1 MTVIVFAL
9 RIERLQ
15 RTACQR
21 QRRRNQKSREM
32 AVCLGRSIPDL
43 GKLRLHDLVASL
55 ASRIGEL
62 STEQPQDGQLVD
74 VEDAPPQE
82 ASGKSY
88 PTFGVQ

>member
-1 MTVIVFAL
+1 MTVTVFAL

-21 QRRRNQKSREM
+21 QQRRNQKSSEM

-43 GKLRLHDLVASL
+43 GKLRFHDLVASL
-55 ASRIGEL
+55 ASRIGDL
-62 STEQPQDGQLVD
+62 STEQSQDGQLVD

-82 ASGKSY
+82 ASGKS
-88 PTFGVQ
+88 